1 MIVSTSMLL
10 SAVDVAM
17 VSTRALQSPDCE
29 TLCERGWLRG
39 DAKATTRV
47 HDSPSCCSRS
57 TIRCNRLTNFIEFIF
72 VCVVS
77 CIVRM
82 DALRLVL
89 YQLRLA
95 NWELLALFV
104 RLVFDLL
111 RVKRDFAAVSC
122 SNFKRAPYPGS
133 IIKSSYR
140 LNVNFL
146 IRAFFFRA
154 TTWMDG

>member
-1 MIVSTSMLL
+1 MIVSTSILM

-111 RVKRDFAAVSC
+111 RSEKGFCCRVHA
-122 SNFKRAPYPGS
+122 SNFKRPPALHHPPS
-133 IIKSSYR
+133 KCIFFNSYY
-140 LNVNFL
+140 LF
-146 IRAFFFRA
+146 IRI
-154 TTWMDG
+154 